1 MASVTVI
8 ITGRELLTGAA
19 DDKNGPELCR
29 ACNEL
34 GLDVSKCIIV
44 GDDAALLAAVMG
56 QAVQDSDC
64 VIITGGLGP
73 TTDDVTR
80 NAISHLAPGKFVI
93 YDPSLD
99 QMKQVYLGRGK
110 QVEKA
115 DLQMTLVPEGAEV
128 IPNRRGIAPGF
139 IIYFSG
145 KPLIFL
151 PGPPAEMKAMLDS
164 DVVPWMTEH
173 FNLTAGKRSL
183 VYTTVWLK
191 ETEINSR
198 LEKLAAQENLDY
210 GITAGRGTA
219 KITLYYHDLTCDK
232 IRMHGIMKEL
242 FGHNLLSYDFHEPQE
257 ELVYL
262 LKKLGMTISTAESCT
277 GGLVAKRI
285 TDVPGSSCIFNGSAV
300 TYSNDSKLKILGVRG
315 ETLREHGAV
324 SEETAREMVTGAG
337 KVFGTD
343 MSLSTTGIAGPDGGT
358 PDKPVGTVCF
368 GFRHG
373 TNVTVEKLFFNGDRA
388 MIRHIAALYAIN
400 YMRIYLLNMSDG
412 KSE

>member
-34 GLDVSKCIIV
+34 GLDVSKCIII
-44 GDDAALLAAVMG
+44 GDDAAILTSIME
-56 QAVQDSDC
+56 QAIHETDC
-64 VIITGGLGP
+64 AIITGGLGP
-73 TTDDVTR
+73 TTDDVTK
-80 NAISHLAPGKFVI
+80 NAISHLVPDKFVV
-93 YDPSLD
+93 YNPSLD
-99 QMKQVYLGRGK
+99 QMNQVYMGRGK
-110 QVEKA
+110 QVEQA
-115 DLQMTLVPEGAEV
+115 DLQMILVPEGAEV

-139 IIYFSG
+139 IIFVSG

-151 PGPPAEMKAMLDS
+151 PGPPAEMKAMLS
-164 DVVPWMTEH
+164 EYVLPWLGKH
-173 FNLTAGKRSL
+173 FNLAGMKRSL
-183 VYTTVWLK
+183 VYTAVWMK

-198 LEKLAAQENLDY
+198 LEKLPGHENLTY
-210 GITAGRGTA
+210 GITAGRGIA
-219 KITLYYHDLTCDK
+219 KITLYSPEITDDMIRLHD
-232 IRMHGIMKEL
+232 IMKEL
-242 FGHNLLSYDFHEPQE
+242 FGHNLLRYDCKEPQE

-262 LKKLGMTISTAESCT
+262 LKKLGMTISAAESCT

-285 TDVPGSSCIFNGSAV
+285 TDVPGSSGVFNGSVV
-300 TYSNDSKLKILGVRG
+300 TYSNESKLKLLDVSG
-315 ETLREHGAV
+315 ETLRKHGAV
-324 SEETAREMVTGAG
+324 SEETAREMVIGAG

-343 MSLSTTGIAGPDGGT
+343 ISLSTTGIAGPDGGT

-373 TNVTVEKLFFNGDRA
+373 TNVAFEKMFFKGDRV

-400 YMRIYLLNMSDG
+400 YIRIYLLNISDG